1 MEEEGM
7 DLEIII
13 NPKDTEDG
21 KAVIQVSYIRMAAQV
36 PATKA
41 IIVTR
46 SLKRPPV
53 PPSSTSR
60 AVCQPFRSPGSPHG
74 N

>member
-1 MEEEGM
+1 M

-21 KAVIQVSYIRMAAQV
+21 KAVIQVSYVRMAAQV

-41 IIVTR
+41 IVVTR
-46 SLKRPPV
+46 SLRRPPV

-60 AVCQPFRSPGSPHG
+60 AVCQFSRSSSSLHG
-74 N
+74 D